1 METLM
6 KSVFGFDIT
15 EDKHSEKTY
24 SELFLTKTPS
34 EGTSK
39 ELDERVENLENTTDN
54 AKLHPALGLLKWV
67 GLLWALI
74 VLNGLL
80 DSEVGFEQAMRN
92 AFLFIIG
99 GIIVGVTSAILF
111 VVGKIK
117 KDRVYEKEDADGK
130 LEMIEVSAKRAFA
143 EPEVPENAIT
153 TDIMLFRFVVKDGV
167 CKAKESGLSATPYL
181 NHEMRAYLKD
191 YNLCLADVGGVY
203 SFPLE
208 SLKRITTVK
217 KRIIL
222 PEWNKEEAYNKGIYK
237 QYKISSNQYGVSLKP
252 YYILELEKDGE
263 EYGIYFP
270 SYELPVFESL
280 TLLHPEEEEKK

>member
-1 METLM
+1 M

-39 ELDERVENLENTTDN
+39 ELDERVESLETTTDN
-54 AKLHPALGLLKWV
+54 AKLPVALRIVMWV
-67 GLLWALI
+67 GLTFALLTLRAL
-74 VLNGLL
+74 V
-80 DSEVGFEQAMRN
+80 EAGFETAMRN
-92 AFLFIIG
+92 APLLVMGGIIAGIVSATLFIIG
-99 GIIVGVTSAILF
+99 R
-111 VVGKIK
+111 IK
-117 KDRVYEKEDADGK
+117 EKHVLREEDASGK
-130 LEMIEVSAKRAFA
+130 LEMLEVSAKRAFA
-143 EPEVPENAIT
+143 ELEVPESSIP
-153 TDIMLFRFVVKDGV
+153 TDILIFSFVVKDGV
-167 CKAKESGLSATPYL
+167 CKAKENGLSVTPYF
-181 NHEMRAYLKD
+181 NHEARAYLKD

-208 SLKRITTVK
+208 SLKRISTVK

-222 PEWNKEEAYNKGIYK
+222 PEWNKEEVFNKGIYK
-237 QYKISSNQYGVSLKP
+237 QYKISSNQYGISVKP

-270 SYELPVFESL
+270 SYELPTFESL
-280 TLLHPEEEEKK
+280 TLLHAESPDEKAKEED